1 MTAQT
6 AQTICQVLIV
16 VAGLVATLAGYGS
29 FHFKGLADKE
39 RQAKSDNEQSEL
51 HSRIEKLQ
59 NTYEANT
66 TLLFSALKIK
76 QEEWVELKTE
86 TVPPTTAYLLLLFRS
101 DKGRIDGKV
110 RVKGSKNIAV
120 FSTTA
125 NDTVPLAIQN
135 VWSASTKKYN
145 WPVTLEL
152 AVTEKTQSDA
162 ALSIL
167 TQGWIDDLGQE
178 PH

>member
-1 MTAQT
+1 M
-6 AQTICQVLIV
+6 L
-16 VAGLVATLAGYGS
+16 
-29 FHFKGLADKE
+29 
-39 RQAKSDNEQSEL
+39 
-51 HSRIEKLQ
+51 
-59 NTYEANT
+59 EA
-66 TLLFSALKIK
+66 
-76 QEEWVELKTE
+76 E
-86 TVPPTTAYLLLLFRS
+86 TVPPTAAYLLLLFRS

-110 RVKGSKNIAV
+110 RVKGSKNIAA

-135 VWSASTKKYN
+135 VWSASAKKYN